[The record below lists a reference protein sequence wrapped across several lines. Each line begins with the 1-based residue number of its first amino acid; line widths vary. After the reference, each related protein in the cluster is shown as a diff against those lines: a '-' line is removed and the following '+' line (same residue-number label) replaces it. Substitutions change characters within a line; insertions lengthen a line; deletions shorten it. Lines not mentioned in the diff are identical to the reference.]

1 LVGPPGACAAGSIYL
16 LTRSLAGFPFAA
28 VNEPMDESELL
39 DHRGSKDE
47 GIKVRGGGEKMGE
60 RRVETP
66 PEKYHARDNA
76 KRHLS

>member
-1 LVGPPGACAAGSIYL
+1 MSRWTYPSFSITAGA
-16 LTRSLAGFPFAA
+16 
-28 VNEPMDESELL
+28 
-39 DHRGSKDE
+39 KDE